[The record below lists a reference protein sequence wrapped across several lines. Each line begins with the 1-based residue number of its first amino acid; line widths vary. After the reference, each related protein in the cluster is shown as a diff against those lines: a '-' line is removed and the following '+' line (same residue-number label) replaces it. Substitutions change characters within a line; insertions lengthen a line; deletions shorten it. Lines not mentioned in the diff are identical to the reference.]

1 MGEALSLVL
10 AIRLAASSLT
20 AAATNS
26 GWSTARLAP
35 RSGQSSSRFLLFV
48 RVWYLSISR
57 SYRSIITLY
66 RCCSSSTPL
75 PLLGPWSPPEVSST
89 SSPRPR
95 VARSAAEFAGWLL
108 GLKLAMPV
116 TSW

>member
-75 PLLGPWSPPEVSST
+75 PLVGGSPPAGSST

-95 VARSAAEFAGWLL
+95 EARSAAEFAGWLL

>member
-10 AIRLAASSLT
+10 AILFAASSLT

-75 PLLGPWSPPEVSST
+75 PLVGGSPAPASST

-95 VARSAAEFAGWLL
+95 EVRSAAEFAGWLL

-116 TSW
+116 TS

>member
-75 PLLGPWSPPEVSST
+75 PLLAGGSPPPGSST

-95 VARSAAEFAGWLL
+95 VARSAAELAGWLL

>member
-75 PLLGPWSPPEVSST
+75 PLVGGSPPPASST

-95 VARSAAEFAGWLL
+95 EARSAAEFAGWLL